1 MTLVTSS
8 APTRLRDVLAA
19 ATLWLPVLAVG
30 ITWLLWRDLL
40 PSVLPQQWGSDGRVS
55 SSGPTGA
62 TAAFAA
68 GVSFAA
74 AIVATYFL
82 RERAAPNR
90 RIVYLGLGF
99 AAGLSSCVWLITA
112 GVTLAAGDDEP
123 VLGAWI
129 LLTFVSFGY
138 GLPAFFLAHKWFAA
152 ASAKESAPVRVEA
165 GAEAEAEAAAKVAA
179 VDLTVPWTE
188 TVTSP
193 ALLVI
198 TSAVVLGEVFAL
210 FSVLGDDDQNAT
222 VLIAT
227 MSLVGVLF
235 VLLLGFVRVQV
246 SVDQHGLRVTSWVLG
261 IRLKQVAL
269 DQIEFAFADTV
280 SLMQSGGWGYRLM
293 AGRTAVVL
301 RGGPA
306 VILNLARGN
315 QFAVTV
321 ADPDG
326 AAELL
331 NALRR
336 HTP

>member
-30 ITWLLWRDLL
+30 ITWLLWQERL
-40 PSVLPQQWGSDGRVS
+40 PADLPQQWGSDGRVS
-55 SSGPTGA
+55 STGPTGA
-62 TAAFAA
+62 TAIFAA
-68 GVSFAA
+68 GVSLTA

-90 RIVYLGLGF
+90 RMVYLGLGF
-99 AAGLSSCVWLITA
+99 AAGLSSCVWLTSA
-112 GVTLAAGDDEP
+112 GVTIAAGTGDP
-123 VLGAWI
+123 ALGAWI

-138 GLPAFFLAHKWFAA
+138 GLPAFFLAHRWVAPA
-152 ASAKESAPVRVEA
+152 RADGGVPAGVDAEAKTPIEA
-165 GAEAEAEAAAKVAA
+165 GDVIA
-179 VDLTVPWTE
+179 PWTE

-193 ALLVI
+193 ALVVI
-198 TSAVVLGEVFAL
+198 TAAGVLGEVAAL
-210 FSVLGDDDQNAT
+210 LSLLGDDVQNSL
-222 VLIAT
+222 VLIVT
-227 MSLVGVLF
+227 MSIVGVLF
-235 VLLLGFVRVQV
+235 VLLLGFIRVQV
-246 SVDQHGLRVTSWVLG
+246 SVDHRGLRVTSWVFG

-269 DQIEFAFADTV
+269 DQIELAFAGSV

-293 AGRTAVVL
+293 SGRTAVVL

-306 VILNLARGN
+306 VTVNLRSGN

-326 AAELL
+326 AAAQL
-331 NALRR
+331 NALCRR
-336 HTP
+336 IP